1 MAKIEFDFKQFL
13 LQKGEKVGLWTCV
26 GLGVLM
32 LGYSLFMPGK
42 GFLSG
47 SPGSNAKELEDIS
60 GQKDN
65 LIASNRPS
73 GELPEQVI
81 DPRLRGTIKPPEP
94 MVASFYA
101 LKSPLFTGAAGDD
114 TRRNEPVVLTPA
126 PDSIIAK
133 PILVQL
139 SQYKF
144 SGKGEDLRVGIITPP
159 AIPEAKKKREE
170 QKKKRL
176 SQGGG
181 FPGMP
186 GGMGGMPGGMG
197 GMPGGMGGMRGGMGG
212 MGPGGGMGGMPPG
225 MGGMG
230 AMGGAR
236 GYGGGMG
243 MGGGPPGMG
252 MMGGGKAMAGSSGSK
267 VISFV
272 KTDDLDKH
280 PNAVIAEE
288 IHPATAVEIVA
299 PFPLREQYRIVERAL
314 HLSDSRAVMAELEFD
329 HFDVERR
336 ILLSDG
342 KTPAPGSSW
351 VAVDVKQNWAWK
363 YVNGGRRTE
372 PDDPELVPLLIPWS
386 KGLAYPRLAQQETG
400 RSSGKGD
407 TKVSRYPKVEMDPPQ
422 IVKALEDLKKAGT
435 QELPSINLRDTSGVD
450 PSELLGGSEGNV
462 PQMKNPPVVPG
473 AGTGKPP
480 PGGKLGPDG
489 SPVGEKGTAGE
500 KGYFGDKLEVP
511 EFSLIRFF
519 DFDIQPGVIYQYR
532 FRVRVKNMNK
542 GRTDVAYPEIA
553 DKKVLT
559 SPWVVVPKP
568 VSLPDEIQYFAI
580 DLKNV
585 DWKYNDDKGEE
596 RAVSRRARPYP
607 EADGRRGQAA
617 VHIQRWLNT
626 INVSSNPKETVAETV
641 GDWAMA
647 ERVLVYRG
655 EYMGHT
661 VKEKVVIWSPTE
673 EDFVLASDPYRRG
686 SEKTIIGV
694 SFTPEPGYEDAIL
707 VDFDG
712 GNIDYSR
719 VAVPAKEDEPAKT
732 KAVKDK
738 APMELLIMTPE
749 GRLVVRDSAVD
760 MENAD
765 AKARYIKWLERI
777 KEVEAKASKENQGPG
792 KGDPFSGPGG
802 KGGGGS

>member
-1 MAKIEFDFKQFL
+1 MAKIEFDFKEFL

-60 GQKDN
+60 VQKDN

-81 DPRLRGTIKPPEP
+81 DPRLRGTIKPPYT

-126 PDSIIAK
+126 PDSIIAM

-139 SQYKF
+139 NAYKF
-144 SGKGEDLRVGIITPP
+144 TGKDDQLKVGILTPP
-159 AIPEAKKKREE
+159 AVPEAKKKREE
-170 QKKKRL
+170 QRRKRL

-181 FPGMP
+181 MP
-186 GGMGGMPGGMG
+186 GMPGGMG

-212 MGPGGGMGGMPPG
+212 MGPGGGMGGMGPGGG
-225 MGGMG
+225 MGGMPPGMG

-272 KTDDLDKH
+272 KTDELEKH
-280 PNAVIAEE
+280 TNAVLAQE
-288 IHPATAVEIVA
+288 IHPTTAVEIVA
-299 PFPLREQYRIVERAL
+299 PFPLREQYKIVERAL
-314 HLSDSRAVMAELEFD
+314 HLPDSRTVSAELEFD
-329 HFDVERR
+329 YFDVERR
-336 ILLSDG
+336 ILLSDR
-342 KTPAPGSSW
+342 KTPAPGANW
-351 VAVDVKQNWAWK
+351 VAVDVKQQWTWN
-363 YVNGGRRTE
+363 YVNGVRETE
-372 PDDPELVPLLIPWS
+372 RDDPELVPLLIPWS
-386 KGLAYPRLAQQETG
+386 RGLAFPRLVQQETA

-407 TKVSRYPKVEMDPPQ
+407 SKVSRYPKIETELPQ
-422 IVKALEDLKKAGT
+422 IPKALDDLKKAGE
-435 QELPSINLRDTSGVD
+435 QEVPRTNLRDTTGID
-450 PSELLGGSEGNV
+450 PSDLLGGSEGNV
-462 PQMKNPPVVPG
+462 PQMKNPPVAPG
-473 AGTGKPP
+473 AGTGKTA
-480 PGGKLGPDG
+480 PGGKPGPDG
-489 SPVGEKGTAGE
+489 SPVGEKGNPGD
-500 KGYFGDKLEVP
+500 KGYYGDKLEVP

-519 DFDIQPGVIYQYR
+519 DFDIKPGVIYQYR

-580 DLKNV
+580 DIKNV

-641 GDWAMA
+641 GDWAVA

-655 EYMGHT
+655 EYLGHT
-661 VKEKVVIWSPTE
+661 VKEKVVIWSSPE
-673 EDFVLASDPYRRG
+673 EDFVLATDPYRRG

-694 SFTPEPGYEDAIL
+694 SFAPEAGFEDAIL

-719 VAVPAKEDEPAKT
+719 VAVPAKEDEPAKF

-749 GRLVVRDSAVD
+749 GRLVVRDSAED

-777 KEVEAKASKENQGPG
+777 KEVEARASKENQGPG